1 MASGHSIVTQ
11 HRPSCSK
18 TTDPDMALGG
28 TQATHIST
36 APCGSRDLDIIMA
49 SGSGP
54 DKGHLYVLWW
64 DLRPVTSTLLPSAVG
79 PQISIHMNL
88 GLQYY
93 LGPQYTP
100 GIPRWPSKTEW
111 TMEVFRGGPNQ
122 KIGYSLSRTFCGYP
136 VAILSL
142 CKPVAAAH
150 HPTASTQQHFP

>member
-1 MASGHSIVTQ
+1 MVLCVICEDMNHCSHMVSCISMWHGPQHSLVTTQ
-11 HRPSCSK
+11 
-18 TTDPDMALGG
+18 TTDTNKDPSYERATDSDMALGG

-88 GLQYY
+88 GLQHN
-93 LGPQYTP
+93 LGQRMIASALM
-100 GIPRWPSKTEW
+100 GIRDH
-111 TMEVFRGGPNQ
+111 RG
-122 KIGYSLSRTFCGYP
+122 ISRKSSP
-136 VAILSL
+136 
-142 CKPVAAAH
+142 
-150 HPTASTQQHFP
+150 